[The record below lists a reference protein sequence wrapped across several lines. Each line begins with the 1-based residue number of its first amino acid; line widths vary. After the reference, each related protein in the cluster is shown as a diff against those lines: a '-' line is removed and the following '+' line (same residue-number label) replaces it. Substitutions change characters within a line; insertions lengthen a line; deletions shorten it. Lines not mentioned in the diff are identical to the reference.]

1 MIRYIKGIYAM
12 TFENGIVVEN
22 GSGMGFEINIPAGSP
37 LYRYGEGEEVLVY
50 TAMMVKEDDISLY
63 GFHNRES
70 LELFRLL
77 ITVNGIGA
85 KAAMAIM
92 GSMSTDELRQAILFE
107 DVKAVSKANGVGK
120 KTAERLI
127 LELKDRI
134 GSFERSDASQADAD
148 ESAGE
153 DARTEAISALAALG
167 YTKAEAFGAVSK
179 VPEEGLSCEDYIKKA
194 LKNLF

>member
-1 MIRYIKGIYAM
+1 MKTALSLKTAQAWDLKSIFRQARRSIGTAK
-12 TFENGIVVEN
+12 VK
-22 GSGMGFEINIPAGSP
+22 
-37 LYRYGEGEEVLVY
+37 EVLVY

-134 GSFERSDASQADAD
+134 GSFERSDASQAAAVYANAD

-167 YTKAEAFGAVSK
+167 YTKAEAFGADPRCRKRDFPAKTISK
-179 VPEEGLSCEDYIKKA
+179 KP
-194 LKNLF
+194 